1 MLEQPTWQGGMQ
13 GGLGLLAGLA
23 SVCKEKVAQAKAKV
37 GVMVAEKSNLD
48 IVTGRLK
55 QKLGKG
61 FKDYICS

>member
-1 MLEQPTWQGGMQ
+1 MQ
-13 GGLGLLAGLA
+13 GGLGFLAGLA

-61 FKDYICS
+61 

>member
-61 FKDYICS
+61 